1 MNNTSNPA
9 RPDYFR
15 VCEVSDGHF
24 FAGEI
29 FQVKLGGVL
38 PDYGRH
44 IVALYKHGPNL
55 VPLGYLNILEHEGVA
70 LVGGGCV
77 YGKAF
82 ATVKNEHSEALAAS
96 GGVLY
101 CMLKYAFNE
110 MAQDYLAFYGYCGD
124 KRAEEVDLQAGFV
137 HTGYPR
143 LLVNF
148 HRQLCAPEQQRLN
161 EMVIKLGPF

>member
-1 MNNTSNPA
+1 MQASNPL
-9 RPDYFR
+9 RKDYFR

-29 FQVKLGGVL
+29 FHAKLGGKL

-44 IVALYKHGPNL
+44 ITALYKKDL
-55 VPLGYLNILEHEGVA
+55 TLIPLGYLNILEHEGIA

-82 ATVKNEHSEALAAS
+82 QHVMAEHCMEIRAS
-96 GGVLY
+96 GGVLF
-101 CMLKYAFNE
+101 CMLKYAFNA
-110 MAQDYLAFYGYCGD
+110 MAEDYRAFFGYCGD
-124 KRAEEVDLQAGFV
+124 RRAEEVDLQAGFK
-137 HTGYPR
+137 HSGHPK

-148 HRQLCAPEQQRLN
+148 HREMSAAEQQHLTD
-161 EMVIKLGPF
+161 MVIKLGPF